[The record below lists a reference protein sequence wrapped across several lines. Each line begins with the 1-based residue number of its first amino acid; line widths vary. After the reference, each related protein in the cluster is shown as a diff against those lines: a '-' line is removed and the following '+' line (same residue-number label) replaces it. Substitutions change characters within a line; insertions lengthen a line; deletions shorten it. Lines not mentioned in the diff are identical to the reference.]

1 MARIISITHLGMSA
15 NLVNSHVRAS
25 AKTVLL
31 SVSSSAL
38 AHAMQFPDGQD
49 VFRIDGEM
57 LTCFLSG

>member
-15 NLVNSHVRAS
+15 NLVNSHARAS
-25 AKTVLL
+25 AKIVLL
-31 SVSSSAL
+31 SVSSSAP
-38 AHAMQFPDGQD
+38 ARAVQFPNDKD